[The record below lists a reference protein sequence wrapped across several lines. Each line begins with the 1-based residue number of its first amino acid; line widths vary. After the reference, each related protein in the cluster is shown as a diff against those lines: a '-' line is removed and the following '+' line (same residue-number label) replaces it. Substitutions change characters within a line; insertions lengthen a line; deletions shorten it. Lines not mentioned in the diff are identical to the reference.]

1 MVNKILRYQVGNEL
15 GQGAMATVYEA
26 YDPSIDRQLAI
37 KILREDRCVDSDYVM
52 RFLREAKAI
61 GNLSHPHI
69 VTVYDVGEYE
79 NRPFIVME
87 LLEGIPL
94 NVLMKAGNK
103 FPLKDAV
110 SIGIQLAMALDYAHS
125 RGIVH
130 RDIKPSN
137 IICSQY
143 DKKIKITDFGI
154 AHFEDAAETKQTQM
168 GDVLGTPQYMPPE
181 QLEGA
186 AVDGRSDLFSVG
198 IILYQLLTGDRPF
211 KGDSI
216 TSLMYQITTVEPK
229 SVEEHVPDIPQQ
241 ISRIVSKL
249 LNKDPDNRFQTGK
262 ELANALIKALHN
274 TKDDGLVQRTQ
285 RIVPIRVKWSLL
297 MASIV
302 SITML
307 VSIVFGFSKQYSAM
321 TAQMTDYGDSLV
333 NFVAAESAIP
343 IFSEDWVTIELFV
356 KEASARQEF
365 GYLMIIDHLGFVRG
379 SNLSGSLGKR
389 FESAPGIKL
398 VNDPGISGIFKKVLT
413 GSTEVVDFNAPIL
426 FQGKTIGEVHL
437 GLSQA
442 SLQNLAELTLYIMV
456 ALLVITIT
464 VVVVFSYALGKYF
477 SSSITIIRSA
487 LEEIISGRYH
497 HRIEKGGNDEFSQL
511 FVTFNQ
517 MAKKLQKQQVR
528 RPTSPVIRKAPG
540 ADLPEYTKT
549 EVMSNTGNN

>member
-1 MVNKILRYQVGNEL
+1 MVNKILRYQVGNPL

-37 KILREDRCVDSDYVM
+37 KILREDRCVDNEYVM

-94 NVLMKAGNK
+94 NVLMRVGNK
-103 FPLKDAV
+103 FPLKEAL

-125 RGIVH
+125 HGVVH

-154 AHFEDAAETKQTQM
+154 AHFEDAETTQQTRM
-168 GDVLGTPQYMPPE
+168 GDILGTPQYMPPE

-186 AVDGRSDLFSVG
+186 TVDGRSDLFSVG

-229 SVEEHVPDIPQQ
+229 SIEEYVADVPQSIN
-241 ISRIVSKL
+241 RIVLKL
-249 LNKDPDNRFQTGK
+249 LSKDPDDRFQTGK
-262 ELANALIKALHN
+262 DLADALTHALHA
-274 TKDDGLVQRTQ
+274 TKDSGLEQRTQ
-285 RIVPIRVKWSLL
+285 RIIPIRVKWSFL

-302 SITML
+302 SIIML
-307 VSIVFGFSKQYSAM
+307 TSIVFSFSKQYSAM
-321 TAQMTDYGDSLV
+321 TAQMTDYGNSLV
-333 NFVAAESAIP
+333 KFVAAESAIP
-343 IFSEDWVTIELFV
+343 ILSEDWVTIELFV
-356 KEASARQEF
+356 KEASARQVF
-365 GYLMIIDHLGFVRG
+365 DYLMIVDHQGFIRG
-379 SNLSGSLGKR
+379 TNLSGSVGKR
-389 FESAPGIKL
+389 FERAPGIKL
-398 VNDPGISGIFKKVLT
+398 VNDPGISAIFKKVLA
-413 GSTEVVDFNAPIL
+413 GSSEVVDFNAPIS
-426 FQGKTIGEVHL
+426 FQGKTIGKVHL
-437 GLSQA
+437 GLPQA
-442 SLQNLAELTLYIMV
+442 SLQNLAKLTLHIMI
-456 ALLVITIT
+456 ALLVLTIT
-464 VVVVFSYALGKYF
+464 VVVIFSYILGKYF
-477 SSSITIIRSA
+477 SSSITVIRSA

-497 HRIEKGGNDEFSQL
+497 HRIEKDGNDEFSQL
-511 FVTFNQ
+511 FTTFNQ
-517 MAKKLQKQQVR
+517 MAKILQKQQVHP
-528 RPTSPVIRKAPG
+528 PTPPVVKKTPNI
-540 ADLPEYTKT
+540 DFPEHTKT
-549 EVMSNTGNN
+549 EIISNTEHN

>member
-1 MVNKILRYQVGNEL
+1 MVNKILRYQVGNQL
-15 GQGAMATVYEA
+15 GQGSMATVYEA

-37 KILREDRCVDSDYVM
+37 KILREDKCVDSDYVM

-69 VTVYDVGEYE
+69 VTVYDVGKYE

-94 NVLMKAGNK
+94 NVLMKTGNK
-103 FPLKDAV
+103 FPLKEAI
-110 SIGIQLAMALDYAHS
+110 SIGVQLAMALDYAHS

-154 AHFEDAAETKQTQM
+154 AHFEDAEATQQTRM

-181 QLEGA
+181 QLEGM

-198 IILYQLLTGDRPF
+198 IILYQLLTGERPF

-216 TSLMYQITTVEPK
+216 TSLMYQIITVEPK
-229 SVEEHVPDIPQQ
+229 SIEEYVPDIPQP
-241 ISRIVSKL
+241 ISRIVRKL
-249 LNKDPDNRFQTGK
+249 LSKDPDDRFQTGR
-262 ELANALIKALHN
+262 ELANALTKALHN
-274 TKDDGLVQRTQ
+274 TKDAGLEQRTQ

-307 VSIVFGFSKQYSAM
+307 VSIVFSFSKQYSAM
-321 TAQMTDYGDSLV
+321 TAQMADYGNSLV
-333 NFVAAESAIP
+333 KFVAVESAIP
-343 IFSEDWVTIELFV
+343 ILSEDWVTIELFV
-356 KEASARQEF
+356 KEASARQVF
-365 GYLMIIDHLGFVRG
+365 DYLIIVDHQGFVRG
-379 SNLSGSLGKR
+379 SNLSGHLGKR
-389 FESAPGIKL
+389 FVRAPGIKL
-398 VNDPGISGIFKKVLT
+398 VNDPGISDIFKKVLAR
-413 GSTEVVDFNAPIL
+413 SAEMVDFNAPIS
-426 FQGKTIGEVHL
+426 FQGKIIGKVHL

-464 VVVVFSYALGKYF
+464 VVVIFSYVLGKYF

-517 MAKKLQKQQVR
+517 MAKILQKQQAR
-528 RPTSPVIRKAPG
+528 RPTLPVIKKTPSV
-540 ADLPEYTKT
+540 DLPEHTKT
-549 EVMSNTGNN
+549 EVISNTGNN